1 MKIYILQV
9 RNMFFCVSVVTS
21 ANKVW
26 HAYLSGIA
34 STVVV
39 TVIGRSKR
47 RGKQKTSQNP
57 ARSC

>member
-1 MKIYILQV
+1 
-9 RNMFFCVSVVTS
+9 MFFCVSVVTS

-39 TVIGRSKR
+39 TVMVTVIGRSKR